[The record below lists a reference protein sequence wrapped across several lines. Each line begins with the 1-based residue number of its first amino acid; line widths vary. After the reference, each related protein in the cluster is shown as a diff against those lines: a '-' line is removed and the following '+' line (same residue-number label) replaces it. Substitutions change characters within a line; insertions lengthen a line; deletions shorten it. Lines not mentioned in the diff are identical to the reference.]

1 MIVLATITIIM
12 GAYALYHCLG
22 HIKSDTTYCVVLLG
36 MIIPNMIGDVYITS
50 WLINDNNN
58 SRDSLVSGV
67 ALNLMGIVG

>member
-1 MIVLATITIIM
+1 MVTLSTITILM
-12 GAYALYHCLG
+12 GMYALYHAFTLLFLE
-22 HIKSDTTYCVVLLG
+22 TTYAVVLLG